1 MKTGLFFGSFNPIHI
16 GHLII
21 ANFIVEN
28 SDLNKIWFVVTPQNP
43 FKSKTSLLANHH
55 RLEMVNLAI
64 ADYPKFQASNIEF
77 SLPKPHY
84 TIDTLVVLKEK
95 YPQHEFV
102 LLMGE
107 DNLKSFHKW
116 KNYEEILKYH
126 QILVYPRIEKT
137 SQKEETVVLYP
148 NIIKVEAP
156 IVEISATTIRR
167 MIKENKNI
175 RPMLPPE
182 VFNYIDGSNL
192 YK

>member
-1 MKTGLFFGSFNPIHI
+1 MKVGLFFGSFNPIHI

-21 ANFIVEN
+21 ANYIIEN
-28 SDLNKIWFVVTPQNP
+28 SDLTQIWFVVTPQNP
-43 FKSKTSLLANHH
+43 FKNKSTLLKDHH

-64 ADYPKFQASNIEF
+64 EKYPHFRSSSVEF
-77 SLPKPHY
+77 ALPKPSY

-95 YPQHEFV
+95 YPSYDFV

-107 DNLKSFHKW
+107 DNLNSFHKW
-116 KNYEEILKYH
+116 KNYDQILKYH
-126 QILVYPRIEKT
+126 SLFVYPRIN
-137 SQKEETVVLYP
+137 SIQKEQTMDHP
-148 NIIKVEAP
+148 HIHKISAP
-156 IVEISATTIRR
+156 IIEISSTLIRS
-167 MIKENKNI
+167 MIKEHKNV

>member
-1 MKTGLFFGSFNPIHI
+1 MKVGLFFGSFNPIHI

-21 ANFIVEN
+21 ANYIIEN
-28 SDLNKIWFVVTPQNP
+28 SDLTQIWFVVTPQNP
-43 FKSKTSLLANHH
+43 FKNKSTLLKDHH

-64 ADYPKFQASNIEF
+64 EKYPHFRSSSIEF
-77 SLPKPHY
+77 TLPKPSY

-95 YPQHEFV
+95 YPSYDFV

-107 DNLKSFHKW
+107 DNLNSFHKW
-116 KNYEEILKYH
+116 KNYEQILKYH
-126 QILVYPRIEKT
+126 SLFVYPRMNSI
-137 SQKEETVVLYP
+137 QKEQTLVHS
-148 NIIKVEAP
+148 NIHKISAP
-156 IVEISATTIRR
+156 IIEISSTLIRS
-167 MIKENKNI
+167 MIKEHKNV

>member
-1 MKTGLFFGSFNPIHI
+1 MKVGLFFGSFNPIHI

-21 ANFIVEN
+21 ANYIIEN
-28 SDLNKIWFVVTPQNP
+28 SDLTQIWFVVTPQNP
-43 FKSKTSLLANHH
+43 FKNKSTLLKDHH

-64 ADYPKFQASNIEF
+64 EKYPHFRSSSVEF
-77 SLPKPHY
+77 TLPKPSY

-95 YPQHEFV
+95 YPSYDFV

-107 DNLKSFHKW
+107 DNLNSFHKW
-116 KNYEEILKYH
+116 KNYEQILKYH
-126 QILVYPRIEKT
+126 SLFVYPRIN
-137 SQKEETVVLYP
+137 SIQKEQTMDHP
-148 NIIKVEAP
+148 RIHKISAP
-156 IVEISATTIRR
+156 IIEISSTLIRS
-167 MIKENKNI
+167 MIKKHKNV

>member
-1 MKTGLFFGSFNPIHI
+1 MKVGLFFGSFNPIHI

-21 ANFIVEN
+21 ANYIIEN
-28 SDLNKIWFVVTPQNP
+28 SDLTQIWFVVTPQNP
-43 FKSKTSLLANHH
+43 FKNKSTLLKDHH

-64 ADYPKFQASNIEF
+64 EKYPHFRSSSVEF
-77 SLPKPHY
+77 ILPKPSY

-95 YPQHEFV
+95 YPSYDFV

-107 DNLKSFHKW
+107 DNLNSFHKW
-116 KNYEEILKYH
+116 KNYEQILKYH
-126 QILVYPRIEKT
+126 SLFVYPRIN
-137 SQKEETVVLYP
+137 SIQKEQTMDHP
-148 NIIKVEAP
+148 KIHKISAP
-156 IVEISATTIRR
+156 IIEISSTLIRS
-167 MIKENKNI
+167 MIKEHKNV

>member
-1 MKTGLFFGSFNPIHI
+1 MKVGLFFGSFNPIHI

-21 ANFIVEN
+21 ANYIIEN
-28 SDLNKIWFVVTPQNP
+28 SGLTQIWFVVTPQNP
-43 FKSKTSLLANHH
+43 FKNKSTLLKDHH

-64 ADYPKFQASNIEF
+64 EKYPHFRSSSVEF
-77 SLPKPHY
+77 ALPKPSY

-95 YPQHEFV
+95 YPSYDFV

-107 DNLKSFHKW
+107 DNLNSFHKW
-116 KNYEEILKYH
+116 KNYKQILKYH
-126 QILVYPRIEKT
+126 SLFVYPRIN
-137 SQKEETVVLYP
+137 SIQKEQTMDHP
-148 NIIKVEAP
+148 RIHKISAP
-156 IVEISATTIRR
+156 IIEISSTLIRS
-167 MIKENKNI
+167 MIKEHKNV

>member
-1 MKTGLFFGSFNPIHI
+1 MKVGLFFGSFNPIHI

-21 ANFIVEN
+21 ANYIIEN
-28 SDLNKIWFVVTPQNP
+28 SDLTQIWFVVTPQNP
-43 FKSKTSLLANHH
+43 FKNKSTLLKDHH

-64 ADYPKFQASNIEF
+64 EKYPHFRSSSVEF
-77 SLPKPHY
+77 TLPKPSY

-95 YPQHEFV
+95 YPSYDFV

-107 DNLKSFHKW
+107 DNLNSFHKW
-116 KNYEEILKYH
+116 KNYDQILKYH
-126 QILVYPRIEKT
+126 SLFVYPRIN
-137 SQKEETVVLYP
+137 SIQKEQTMDHP
-148 NIIKVEAP
+148 RIHKISAP
-156 IVEISATTIRR
+156 IIEISSTLIRS
-167 MIKENKNI
+167 MIKEHKNV

>member
-1 MKTGLFFGSFNPIHI
+1 MKVGLFFGSFNPIHI

-21 ANFIVEN
+21 ANYIIEN
-28 SDLNKIWFVVTPQNP
+28 SDLTQIWFVVTPQNP
-43 FKSKTSLLANHH
+43 FKNKSTLLKDHH

-64 ADYPKFQASNIEF
+64 EKYPHFRSSSVEF
-77 SLPKPHY
+77 TLPKPSY

-95 YPQHEFV
+95 YPSYDFV

-107 DNLKSFHKW
+107 DNLNSFHKW
-116 KNYEEILKYH
+116 KNYEQILKYH
-126 QILVYPRIEKT
+126 SLFVYPRMNSI
-137 SQKEETVVLYP
+137 QKEQTLVNP
-148 NIIKVEAP
+148 NIHKISAP
-156 IVEISATTIRR
+156 IIEISSTLIRS
-167 MIKENKNI
+167 MIKEHKNV

>member
-1 MKTGLFFGSFNPIHI
+1 MKVGLFFGSFNPIHI

-21 ANFIVEN
+21 ANYIIEN
-28 SDLNKIWFVVTPQNP
+28 SDLTQIWFVVTPQNP
-43 FKSKTSLLANHH
+43 FKNKSTLLKDHH

-64 ADYPKFQASNIEF
+64 EKYPHFRSSSVEF
-77 SLPKPHY
+77 TLPKPSY

-95 YPQHEFV
+95 YPSYDFV

-107 DNLKSFHKW
+107 DNLNSFHKW
-116 KNYEEILKYH
+116 KNYEQILKYH
-126 QILVYPRIEKT
+126 SLFVYPRRNSI
-137 SQKEETVVLYP
+137 QKEQTLVNP
-148 NIIKVEAP
+148 NIHKISAP
-156 IVEISATTIRR
+156 IIEISSTLIRS
-167 MIKENKNI
+167 MIKEHKNV

>member
-1 MKTGLFFGSFNPIHI
+1 MKVGLFFGSFNPIHI

-21 ANFIVEN
+21 ANYIIEN
-28 SDLNKIWFVVTPQNP
+28 SDLTQIWFVVTPQNP
-43 FKSKTSLLANHH
+43 FKNKSTLLKDHH

-64 ADYPKFQASNIEF
+64 EKYPHFRSSSVEF
-77 SLPKPHY
+77 TLPKPSY

-95 YPQHEFV
+95 YPSYDFV

-107 DNLKSFHKW
+107 DNLNSFHKW
-116 KNYEEILKYH
+116 KNYEQILKYH
-126 QILVYPRIEKT
+126 SLFVYPRIN
-137 SQKEETVVLYP
+137 SIQKEQTMDHP
-148 NIIKVEAP
+148 RIHKISAP
-156 IVEISATTIRR
+156 IIEISSTLIRS
-167 MIKENKNI
+167 MIKEHKNV

>member
-1 MKTGLFFGSFNPIHI
+1 MKVGLFFGSFNPIHI

-21 ANFIVEN
+21 ANYIIEN
-28 SDLNKIWFVVTPQNP
+28 SDLTQIWFVVTPQNP
-43 FKSKTSLLANHH
+43 FKNKSTLLKDHH

-64 ADYPKFQASNIEF
+64 EKYPHFRSSSVEF
-77 SLPKPHY
+77 TLPKPSY

-95 YPQHEFV
+95 YPSYDFV

-107 DNLKSFHKW
+107 DNLNSFHKW
-116 KNYEEILKYH
+116 KNYEQILKYH
-126 QILVYPRIEKT
+126 SLFVYPRMNRIQNEQTMDHPHIHKI
-137 SQKEETVVLYP
+137 S
-148 NIIKVEAP
+148 AP
-156 IVEISATTIRR
+156 IIEISSTLIRS
-167 MIKENKNI
+167 MIKEHKNV